1 MRLAIR
7 FAVVIILGLGLG
19 LGLRTAPHIGNAEA
33 RGSISLAGR
42 ASHSLPIGSVRLYR
56 SSAGGTLQAIGLRSL
71 VDVPASV
78 LHTGV
83 RPVGNQYPAIVTTSN
98 GARFAAMTNI
108 HPNNQVTHAQDLTLQ
123 LFDARTGKPVTPR
136 HHPAFPMWINDIS
149 ADGSVVFGFGANADF
164 TQPCAPRS
172 FYVLDMRSGRVLQ
185 HLTIAAYPWDSILVG
200 PNLQRLYTMTASD
213 HINHCG
219 PRWSYAPTIT
229 AYDLHTGKV
238 VRVLRLKGV
247 LAGRWETSRTIN
259 GDPIGGDWD
268 PGFALSPDGSQL
280 AVLDG
285 HSDTLTL
292 LHAQS
297 LQMEGTERVSR
308 TPTGLSAFAA
318 ALGLQP
324 ATAEAKGQWNG
335 ANFQMQYTA
344 DGHSLLVTGARLSPD
359 SYHRYA
365 ASHNLGI
372 QLIDVAS
379 GQIRA
384 WLNDQKQV
392 IGLWSAPD
400 GGAMYSS
407 VQTWSRAGGW
417 LITLR
422 RHDPATLQVR
432 ADRAFPHMGNWWL
445 TLFFL
450 QARQ

>member
-7 FAVVIILGLGLG
+7 FGSAIILCLALSV
-19 LGLRTAPHIGNAEA
+19 GLRAVPPMGGHALARVASRAPHLFP
-33 RGSISLAGR
+33 S
-42 ASHSLPIGSVRLYR
+42 GSVRLYR
-56 SSAGGTLQAIGLRSL
+56 TSADAGVLRPVNLRSL
-71 VDVPASV
+71 ADMSGPL
-78 LHTGV
+78 LHTGLV
-83 RPVGNQYPAIVTTSN
+83 PEANQYPAVVATSD
-98 GARFAAMTNI
+98 GSRYAVMQDI
-108 HPNNQVTHAQDLTLQ
+108 HPNRRVVRGQDLTLQ
-123 LFDARTGKPVTPR
+123 LFDSRTGTPISSLRHPSVPVW
-136 HHPAFPMWINDIS
+136 MMGVS
-149 ADGSVVFGFGANADF
+149 VDGSIGYGFRDDSNSVYGDL
-164 TQPCAPRS
+164 CAPTP
-172 FYVLDMRSGRVLQ
+172 FYLLDTRTGRVL
-185 HLTIAAYPWDSILVG
+185 LRLSVAAKPWDSILIG
-200 PNLQRLYTMTASD
+200 PNLQRLYTLTMSD
-213 HINHCG
+213 HINSCG
-219 PRWSYAPTIT
+219 PRWSYSPTVT
-229 AYDLHTGKV
+229 AYSLQTGKV
-238 VRVLRLKGV
+238 VRAVRLKGV
-247 LAGRWETSRTIN
+247 LAGRWETSHTIN
-259 GDPIGGDWD
+259 GDPIGGDWS

-280 AVLDG
+280 AILDG
-285 HSDTLTL
+285 HDDTLTL
-292 LHAQS
+292 VGTRRLRMAA
-297 LQMEGTERVSR
+297 TERVARPQS
-308 TPTGLSAFAA
+308 GLN
-318 ALGLQP
+318 ALV
-324 ATAEAKGQWNG
+324 ATLGVRPDVVEAKGQWNG

-445 TLFFL
+445 
-450 QARQ
+450 